1 MKRLLSFITVCVA
14 LLAATAA
21 CGRHRHDA
29 QLDAAESL
37 IGIDNDSALSIL
49 DSLPAQNLEG
59 KRLARYAY
67 LRSKAEYRKHG
78 CPLSDSLVELA
89 AEYYYGT
96 GDSIEAQTAF
106 LRGIVCSY
114 AGSSDSALVFLH
126 HAYDLASADSSWFYA
141 GVSARELCRVYCKTL
156 LTHEELKWGL
166 KAKECFDK
174 GNLPVYAD
182 WMDFMLIRAYERN
195 GRYEDALA
203 VYAGVDSALFADAPY
218 FRQKVLV
225 NTAEVKYELG
235 EYDDVIDIYDTLEAD
250 GYDFDAYDYFC
261 RSSAYLSSGDYAM
274 AEKRFEDAAKLL
286 ETEGD
291 SINYL
296 SVKSSLLEAKKDYKA
311 ACELLSKAINKLKL
325 RHYRMIAEPRTLLL
339 AENMKLRVEN
349 ETARAGRNAA
359 VVEKLIITAVALLII
374 LILIFLYMRLMLA
387 KRKTD
392 IARLVLE
399 SKSLRDELGTVGA
412 NLEIK
417 NGETEKLRLML
428 AKRKTD
434 MDNLVLESESLRN
447 ELGVVG
453 ANLEMKTGET
463 ETLRQQH
470 EKLNSDIDALFS
482 HHINLLD
489 KICNVYYTKGN
500 NIADNHL
507 HKNIY
512 SILEDVRKID
522 VSERLAEIV
531 DLHANRWMSGFK
543 SAYPGLNDGYYL
555 LAMYLYLGL
564 SMEAIAVLTG
574 RDGTPAVYTA
584 KSKLKKKML
593 EINRQD
599 SERYMADLKMK
610 G

>member
-1 MKRLLSFITVCVA
+1 MRCLLSYIIICVA

-21 CGRHRHDA
+21 CSSHCDV

-49 DSLPAQNLEG
+49 DSLTTQDLDS
-59 KRLARYAY
+59 KLMARYAY

-126 HAYDLASADSSWFYA
+126 HAYDLAAADSSWFYA
-141 GVSARELCRVYCKTL
+141 GVSARELSRVYCKTL
-156 LTHEELKWGL
+156 LTREELKWGL
-166 KAKECFDK
+166 TAKECFAK
-174 GNLPVYAD
+174 GNLPVYAN

-195 GRYEDALA
+195 RRYDDALE
-203 VYAGVDSALFADAPY
+203 VYAGVDSVLFADAPY

-225 NTAEVKYELG
+225 STAEVKYALG
-235 EYDDVIDIYDTLEAD
+235 EYADVIDIYKALEAD
-250 GYDFDAYDYFC
+250 GYEFDAYDNFC
-261 RSSAYLSSGDYAM
+261 MSSAYLSSGDYAM
-274 AEKRFEDAAKLL
+274 AEKRFENAAKLL
-286 ETEGD
+286 NNEGD

-296 SVKSSLLEAKKDYKA
+296 SVKASLLEAKKDYKA
-311 ACELLSKAINKLKL
+311 ACELLSKAINRLKA

-339 AENMKLRVEN
+339 AENMKLKAEN
-349 ETARAGRNAA
+349 ENARAERNAT
-359 VVEKLIITAVALLII
+359 VVEKLIIAAVALLII
-374 LILIFLYMRLMLA
+374 LTLIFLYMRLMLA

-392 IARLVLE
+392 IAKLVLE
-399 SKSLRDELGTVGA
+399 SKSLKD
-412 NLEIK
+412 
-417 NGETEKLRLML
+417 
-428 AKRKTD
+428 
-434 MDNLVLESESLRN
+434 

-453 ANLEMKTGET
+453 ANLDIRNVET
-463 ETLRQQH
+463 EKLRQKH
-470 EKLNSDIDALFS
+470 DKLYSDINALFS
-482 HHINLLD
+482 QHINLLD
-489 KICNVYYTKGN
+489 KICNAYYTKGN
-500 NIADNHL
+500 KSVADHL
-507 HKNIY
+507 HKRIN
-512 SILEDVRKID
+512 SILNDVRKID

-531 DLHANRWMSGFK
+531 DFHANGWMSRFK

-574 RDGTPAVYTA
+574 RDGTPAV
-584 KSKLKKKML
+584 
-593 EINRQD
+593 
-599 SERYMADLKMK
+599 
-610 G
+610 